1 MLIEIQEK
9 KMLIE
14 IFGENPI
21 DSNLIRNHIKL
32 SKVKVQ
38 T

>member
-9 KMLIE
+9 KMLNE

-32 SKVKVQ
+32 S
-38 T
+38 